1 MYDWILDQQNRI
13 LFVMVDNAGA
23 EVAGLGGGGLT
34 LELSKDGGAFVGSA
48 GTKAEVSDGWYSYL
62 GTAGEA
68 DTIGPVAITANGA
81 GCVQQN
87 LEYIVLQR
95 VSQGIEFTY
104 TLTDSVTGLPLNG
117 ARVQFATDAAM
128 ADIVW
133 VGVTDA
139 FGVAR
144 DADTNLPH
152 LDAGTYYVRSR
163 LSGYQFTIDTEV
175 VS

>member
-1 MYDWILDQQNRI
+1 
-13 LFVMVDNAGA
+13 MVDAAGA
-23 EVAGLGGGGLT
+23 EVPGLGGGGLT
-34 LELSKDGGAFVGSA
+34 LELSKDGGAFIASA

-62 GTAGEA
+62 STVGEA
-68 DTIGPVAITANGA
+68 DTIGPIAITVIGA

-87 LEYIVLQR
+87 LEYIIMQR

-128 ADIVW
+128 ANIVW

-144 DADTNLPH
+144 DDDTNLPH